1 MSAKERKTV
10 DCLIEIPKGSRNKYE
25 YDFDLKKIRFDRML
39 FSSMMYPGDYGFIPE
54 TLALDGDPL
63 DVLVMCSEALLPGS
77 IAYIRPICYMIMEDE
92 KGMDEKLLAVA
103 SNDPHY
109 DHLITIND
117 IPKHT
122 LDEISQFFETY
133 KTLEKE
139 KWVKIGSWMDKDLAF
154 NLIKRTHEYYKKI
167 KKDSCEDLTKLS

>member
-1 MSAKERKTV
+1 
-10 DCLIEIPKGSRNKYE
+10 
-25 YDFDLKKIRFDRML
+25 
-39 FSSMMYPGDYGFIPE
+39 
-54 TLALDGDPL
+54 
-63 DVLVMCSEALLPGS
+63 MCSEALLPGS